1 MKSSNRKIRERRIK
15 RLSRTSKI
23 VSKGFSYNVNMKV
36 PEKEEEKIKKYLG
49 KKKNNQKFPIF
60 DERHKFTD
68 SRISANS
75 KQDEYKENIIAKL
88 LETKEKNKATKE
100 NTYRRK

>member
-1 MKSSNRKIRERRIK
+1 MQ
-15 RLSRTSKI
+15 
-23 VSKGFSYNVNMKV
+23 V
-36 PEKEEEKIKKYLG
+36 PEKEKIKKYLE
-49 KKKNNQKFPIF
+49 KKKTNSQRFPIF
-60 DERHKFTD
+60 DERQKFTD

-88 LETKEKNKATKE
+88 LETKEKTKATKE